1 MTKAGERLI
10 QSAKEALDSA
20 RGDAAEKDFTI
31 HVPPAFDVKAL
42 RKKLKLSQ
50 ATFATR
56 YGFGLSRLKDWEQGR
71 SHPDSAIR
79 AYLLVIAREPEAVQR
94 ALAAA

>member
-1 MTKAGERLI
+1 VV
-10 QSAKEALDSA
+10 
-20 RGDAAEKDFTI
+20 
-31 HVPPAFDVKAL
+31 HVPADIDVKAL

-50 ATFATR
+50 AAFAAR

-79 AYLLVIAREPEAVQR
+79 AYLLVIEREPEAVQR
-94 ALAAA
+94 ALEAA

>member
-10 QSAKEALDSA
+10 QSAKEALAFA
-20 RGDAAEKDFTI
+20 RGEADDKEFVV
-31 HVPPAFDVKAL
+31 HMPAQFDVKAL

-50 ATFATR
+50 AAFAAR

-71 SHPDSAIR
+71 SQPDSALR

-94 ALAAA
+94 ALEAA

>member
-10 QSAKEALDSA
+10 QSAKEALAFA
-20 RGDAAEKDFTI
+20 RGEAEDKDFTV
-31 HVPPAFDVKAL
+31 HVPTDFDVKAL

-50 ATFATR
+50 AAFAAR

-71 SHPDSAIR
+71 SHPDGAIR